1 MVTKPTSTRAES
13 DSADLAIP
21 SQKTLIGLI
30 YYIAANYR
38 SAVTQWIGVLIFA
51 GIFIGGATV
60 ILKYT
65 APIISDLKETSH
77 NMREAIQDLHE
88 FRATLRAEATR
99 KNP

>member
-1 MVTKPTSTRAES
+1 MVTKQQTTRAES

-21 SQKTLIGLI
+21 TQKTLIGLI
-30 YYIAANYR
+30 YFIAANYK

-60 ILKYT
+60 ILKHT

-77 NMREAIQDLHE
+77 NMREAVQDLRE
-88 FRATLRAEATR
+88 FRATLRADTR
-99 KNP
+99 KLP